1 MAFMAEYLLDATAEP
16 YCIDRQEWPG
26 AGKPPELGLSLAEAA
41 SRCQARGGRLCQPT
55 EWEDACRG
63 SDRSSFPYGRK
74 YIDRKC
80 NLRGDSIVATG
91 SFPECQS
98 ASGAFDMSGN
108 AAEWDAS
115 GRVRGGSATDGTRGR
130 CSSPRRRKRRD
141 LAAERADIGFRC
153 CADPLHRSPPP
164 GKKRGPG

>member
-1 MAFMAEYLLDATAEP
+1 MAFMAEDLLDASTEP

-41 SRCQARGGRLCQPT
+41 SRCQARGSRLCQPT

-63 SDRSSFPYGRK
+63 PDRASFPYGSK
-74 YIDRKC
+74 FIDQKC
-80 NLRGDSIVATG
+80 NLRRGGIVATG

-115 GRVRGGSATDGTRGR
+115 GAVRGGSATDGTRGR
-130 CSSPRRRKRRD
+130 CSQPRRRKRRD
-141 LAAERADIGFRC
+141 LAAQRADIGFRC
-153 CADPLHRSPPP
+153 CADPLHQSPPP